1 MTRKGHVRFW
11 RRVVFVRKWLSLTTW
26 GRAGNLFDFVCLYY
40 QITPQEAWQRVQRGE
55 W

>member
-1 MTRKGHVRFW
+1 MGDLRPSFQ
-11 RRVVFVRKWLSLTTW
+11 VFGGSDPHWYCYTW